1 MPGPSPVDLMKSRI
15 MTSRLYHREKLR
27 EEEQRTRREEM
38 GSRVRALPVNFWVT
52 WENFLHFSV
61 LIVLHI

>member
-15 MTSRLYHREKLR
+15 MTSRLYHEKLR

-38 GSRVRALPVNFWVT
+38 GSRGQAPPISF
-52 WENFLHFSV
+52 WENFLYFSV